1 MILTDKQIRELVRIE
16 PWAEFV
22 SEPGTISYGLSSMGY
37 DVRLGT
43 HFSHMPYKYD
53 RDECTLVIDPKNNA
67 IHPFKK
73 ESPFIM
79 GPRETILGETL
90 EYVWMPDDVSALCV
104 GKSTWARCGLILN
117 TTPIEPGWNGKI
129 TLEITNLNGSCIR
142 LYPGEGIG
150 QLVFF
155 RSTERPEK
163 TYGDKKGKYQGQS
176 GVTGPI
182 VR

>member
-22 SEPGTISYGLSSMGY
+22 NEPGVISYGLSSMGY

-43 HFSHMPYKYD
+43 RFAEFVPNLQGYLK
-53 RDECTLVIDPKNNA
+53 VIDPKQCR
-67 IHPFKK
+67 IDSVERCEPFLLP
-73 ESPFIM
+73 S
-79 GPRETILGETL
+79 RDTVLGETL
-90 EYVWMPDDVSALCV
+90 EHVWMPDDVSALCV
-104 GKSTWARCGLILN
+104 GKSTWARCGLMLN

-129 TLEITNLNGSCIR
+129 TLEITNLTSDCIR

-163 TYGDKKGKYQGQS
+163 TYGDKKGKYQSQA